1 MDLSDGSNVDFILRS
16 KFFFLNIFVMFI
28 KSNILNNEVEKR
40 VTTNLIEF
48 ELNISYMSVR
58 Q

>member
-1 MDLSDGSNVDFILRS
+1 
-16 KFFFLNIFVMFI
+16 MFI
-28 KSNILNNEVEKR
+28 KRNILNNEAERR

-48 ELNISYMSVR
+48 ELNISYMPVR